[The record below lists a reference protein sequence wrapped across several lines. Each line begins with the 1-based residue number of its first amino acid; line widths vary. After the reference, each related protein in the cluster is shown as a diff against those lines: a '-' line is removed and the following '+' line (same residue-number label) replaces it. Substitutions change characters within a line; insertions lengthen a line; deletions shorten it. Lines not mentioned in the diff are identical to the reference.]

1 MTTTPAP
8 QYALQLLADGKTL
21 RQAADG
27 SGLEVGEV
35 VAALVG
41 DWKQRRATSAGTA
54 PGTADRGWEPY
65 LRHPSAKVVRA
76 AERLRD
82 TFEAE
87 DRKAQLYA
95 EKQRL
100 EAQLRRVKAQ
110 ISGGR
115 TTAGTTLP
123 QGEHPCPDCDKILT
137 TPQGLGA
144 HRSRAHG
151 YRAAA

>member
-27 SGLEVGEV
+27 SGLDVGEV

-41 DWKQRRATSAGTA
+41 DWKQRRNTSTGAE
-54 PGTADRGWEPY
+54 RGWEPY
-65 LRHPSAKVVRA
+65 LKHPSAKVVRA

-82 TFEAE
+82 TFETE

-110 ISGGR
+110 ISGDR
-115 TTAGTTLP
+115 TTVGTTLP